1 MTHDLDPKTKNKD
14 QRPKIGSTM
23 KLLREI
29 LFPLI
34 AVVAAFLVGGI
45 IVWIIG
51 ESPIQTYKLLIG
63 SAFSWPN
70 GIGYTLFNATPLIFT
85 GLAVAVAFRCG
96 LLNIGAEGQL
106 YVAAFATAW
115 VGIKF
120 GGVAITAPGSGQVLS
135 SPYANL
141 PMILLLPLCCL
152 VAILAG
158 AIWGGI
164 PGVLKA
170 RFGSHEVIN
179 TIMLNFIAVALLSYF
194 TQYHF
199 KIPGDAI
206 MQTAEISSRAHLPTL
221 GRFIPGLPAWI
232 PLNLSFILAVLACV
246 AVYVFLWKTKWGYE
260 MRATGANPSAAEYGG
275 ISIRKQIILAM
286 AISGALAGMVGINE
300 VLGYRHRYYDGF
312 SANYG
317 FVGIAVA
324 LLGRN
329 HPVGVFLAAILFAI
343 LLRGGIFVDA
353 YTVNVSKDIVD
364 MLQGIVIVFVAAE
377 AMFRGPLKKFSLMRR
392 AKI

>member
-1 MTHDLDPKTKNKD
+1 
-14 QRPKIGSTM
+14 M
-23 KLLREI
+23 KLLKEI

-34 AVVAAFLVGGI
+34 AVIAAFIVGGI
-45 IVWIIG
+45 VVLLIG
-51 ESPIQTYKLLIG
+51 DSPIETYRLLIG
-63 SAFSWPN
+63 SAFSWPD
-70 GIGYTLFNATPLIFT
+70 GIGYTLFYATPLIFT

-106 YVAAFATAW
+106 YIGAFAAAW
-115 VGIKF
+115 VGLKF
-120 GGVAITAPGSGQVLS
+120 GAADP
-135 SPYANL
+135 ANNVVSQFVHL
-141 PMILLLPLCCL
+141 PAILLLPLCC
-152 VAILAG
+152 VAAVIAG

-164 PGVLKA
+164 PGLLKA
-170 RFGSHEVIN
+170 KFGSHEVIN
-179 TIMLNFIAVALLSYF
+179 TIMLNFVAVALVSYF
-194 TQYHF
+194 TQYHY
-199 KIPGDAI
+199 KVPGDAI
-206 MQTAEISSRAHLPTL
+206 METAQISPSAHIGRL
-221 GRFIPGLPAWI
+221 GRFIPGLPERI
-232 PLNLSFILAVLACV
+232 PLNLAFILAILACIF
-246 AVYVFLWKTKWGYE
+246 VYVLLWKTKWGYE
-260 MRATGANPSAAEYGG
+260 IRATGQNPSAAEYGG

-286 AISGALAGMVGINE
+286 SISGGLAGMVGINE
-300 VLGYRHRYYDGF
+300 VLGYRYRYYDGF

-353 YTVNVSKDIVD
+353 FTMHVSKDIVD

-377 AMFRGPLKKFSLMRR
+377 AMFRGPLKKFGLLKK

>member
-1 MTHDLDPKTKNKD
+1 VT
-14 QRPKIGSTM
+14 R
-23 KLLREI
+23 LREL

-34 AVVAAFLVGGI
+34 AVLCAFAVGALV
-45 IVWIIG
+45 VLFIG
-51 ESPIQTYKLLIG
+51 DSPIETYRLLLG
-63 SAFSWPN
+63 SAFSWPD
-70 GIGYTLFNATPLIFT
+70 GIGYTLFFATPLIFT
-85 GLAVAVAFRCG
+85 GLAVAVALRGG

-106 YVAAFATAW
+106 YIAAFATAW
-115 VGIKF
+115 VGI
-120 GGVAITAPGSGQVLS
+120 TLS
-135 SPYANL
+135 NL
-141 PMILLLPLCCL
+141 PSALLIPLCCL
-152 VAILAG
+152 AGIAAG
-158 AIWGGI
+158 AAWAAI
-164 PGVLKA
+164 PGILKA

-194 TQYHF
+194 TQYHY
-199 KIPGDAI
+199 KVPGDPI
-206 MQTAEISSRAHLPTL
+206 MQTAPTSPSSNLAHL
-221 GRFIPGLPAWI
+221 GKFIPGLPARI
-232 PLNLSFILAVLACV
+232 PLNLAFILAIVACIL
-246 AVYVFLWKTKWGYE
+246 VYIFLWKTKWGYE

-286 AISGALAGMVGINE
+286 AISGGLAGMVGINE

-353 YTVNVSKDIVD
+353 FTMHVSKDIVD

-377 AMFRGPLKKFSLMRR
+377 AIFRGPLKQFGLLKK
-392 AKI
+392 AKV

>member
-1 MTHDLDPKTKNKD
+1 
-14 QRPKIGSTM
+14 M
-23 KLLREI
+23 KLLREF
-29 LFPLI
+29 LYPLI
-34 AVVAAFLVGGI
+34 AVLAAFIIGGI
-45 IVWIIG
+45 VVLLIG
-51 ESPIQTYKLLIG
+51 DSPIQTYRLLIG
-63 SAFSWPN
+63 SAFSWPD

-106 YVAAFATAW
+106 YIAAFATAW

-120 GGVAITAPGSGQVLS
+120 AGLS
-135 SPYANL
+135 AW
-141 PMILLLPLCCL
+141 LLLPMCC
-152 VAILAG
+152 VTAVLAG

-164 PGVLKA
+164 PGLLKA

-179 TIMLNFIAVALLSYF
+179 TIMLNFIAVALAGYF
-194 TQYHF
+194 TQYHY
-199 KIPGDAI
+199 KTPGDPI
-206 MQTAEISSRAHLPTL
+206 METVPIGSGAHIARL
-221 GRFIPGLPAWI
+221 GKFIPGLPERI
-232 PLNLSFILAVLACV
+232 PVNLAFILAILACV
-246 AVYVFLWKTKWGYE
+246 FVYVLLWKTKWGYE
-260 MRATGANPSAAEYGG
+260 IRATGANPSAAEYGG

-286 AISGALAGMVGINE
+286 AISGGLAGMVGINE
-300 VLGYRHRYYDGF
+300 VLGYRYRYYDGF

-353 YTVNVSKDIVD
+353 YTIHVSKDIVD
-364 MLQGIVIVFVAAE
+364 MLQGIVIILVALRPDAI
-377 AMFRGPLKKFSLMRR
+377 FGSLKKLSR
-392 AKI
+392 AKA

>member
-1 MTHDLDPKTKNKD
+1 M
-14 QRPKIGSTM
+14 KI
-23 KLLREI
+23 LREL

-34 AVVAAFLVGGI
+34 AVVAAFIVGGI
-45 IVWIIG
+45 VVWIIG
-51 ESPIQTYKLLIG
+51 DNPFETYKLLIG
-63 SAFSWPN
+63 SAFSWPD

-106 YVAAFATAW
+106 YVAAFAAAW

-120 GGVAITAPGSGQVLS
+120 GGVAVQAPGGPVVN
-135 SPYANL
+135 SPIAHL
-141 PMILLLPLCCL
+141 PMLILLPLCCV
-152 VAILAG
+152 VAIAAG

-164 PGVLKA
+164 PGLLKA
-170 RFGSHEVIN
+170 KFGSHEVIN
-179 TIMLNFIAVALLSYF
+179 TIMLNFIAVALVSYF
-194 TQYHF
+194 TQYHY
-199 KIPGDAI
+199 KVPGDPI
-206 MQTAEISSRAHLPTL
+206 MQTAPTSPHANLPTL
-221 GRFIPGLPAWI
+221 GRFIPGLPERI
-232 PLNLSFILAVLACV
+232 PLNVAFIFAVIACIL
-246 AVYVFLWKTKWGYE
+246 VYIFLWKTKWGYE

-275 ISIRKQIILAM
+275 VSIRKQIILAM
-286 AISGALAGMVGINE
+286 AISGGLAGMVGINE

-353 YTVNVSKDIVD
+353 FTMHVSKDIVD

-377 AMFRGPLKKFSLMRR
+377 AMFRGPLRKFGLMKK